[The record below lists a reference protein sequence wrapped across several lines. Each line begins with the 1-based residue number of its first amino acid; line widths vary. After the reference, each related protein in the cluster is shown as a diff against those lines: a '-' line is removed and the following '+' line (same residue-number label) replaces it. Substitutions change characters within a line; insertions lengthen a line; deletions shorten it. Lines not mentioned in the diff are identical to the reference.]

1 MKNLPECDL
10 SHNGTDKINGKIV
23 EMMEYLNSELGNRL
37 LERKKEG
44 LCLRV
49 RHATHFDVGSFQPE
63 HSKCHDN
70 VDRWCLEHRDHKPM
84 RGWLLT
90 GSILFDRHSVADL
103 GNGQLLDITPLGDR
117 GDPKDWV
124 RARIA
129 KLQPEVSS
137 LEKKL

>member
-1 MKNLPECDL
+1 
-10 SHNGTDKINGKIV
+10 
-23 EMMEYLNSELGNRL
+23 MMEYLNSELGNRL

-70 VDRWCLEHRDHKPM
+70 VGRWCLE
-84 RGWLLT
+84 
-90 GSILFDRHSVADL
+90 SILFDRHSVADL